1 MPNIFIFWIY
11 EKTENQKKK
20 NRTNEDQEGIPLY

>member
-11 EKTENQKKK
+11 EKTETQKKK
-20 NRTNEDQEGIPLY
+20 KRTNKDQEGIPLN